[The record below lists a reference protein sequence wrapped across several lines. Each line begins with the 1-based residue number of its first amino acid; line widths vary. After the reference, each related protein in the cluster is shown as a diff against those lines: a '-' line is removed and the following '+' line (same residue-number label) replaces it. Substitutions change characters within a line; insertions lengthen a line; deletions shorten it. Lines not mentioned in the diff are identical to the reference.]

1 MYYFDFFGQRLPVR
15 ANFLKIILQKLYKGR
30 RGGWSEIK
38 ALAESPA
45 GQLPKLLKV
54 A

>member
-30 RGGWSEIK
+30 RRGWLK
-38 ALAESPA
+38 FTALAKGRA
-45 GQLPKLLKV
+45 RQLPKSLKV
-54 A
+54 P